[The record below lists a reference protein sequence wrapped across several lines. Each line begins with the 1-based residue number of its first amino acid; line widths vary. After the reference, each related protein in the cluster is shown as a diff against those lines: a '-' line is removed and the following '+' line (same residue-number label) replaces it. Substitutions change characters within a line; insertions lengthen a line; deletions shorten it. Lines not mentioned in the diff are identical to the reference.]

1 MTWSPFRVLHRAL
14 LVLLLATAAVPSLAQ
29 APARTPAQTPAAQAP
44 VTGRETTAASV
55 RQYSLPGL
63 MPVDPEVSTGTLP
76 NGLRYYVRP
85 NARPA
90 RRIEL
95 RLVVKAGS
103 VLEDPDQLGLAHF
116 VEHMQFEGTTNFP
129 RQGINEFLASLGL
142 GIGPDANAAT
152 SFDDTQYTLRIPA
165 GSQQVLDRALLVLE
179 DWAHA
184 ATFDQ
189 DAIDRQRGIV
199 LSEWRLHL
207 GAAERTGDKIRKVQL
222 EGSRYADRSPIG
234 DPGVIEK
241 ATREQLVRYYKDW
254 YRPDLM
260 AVIVVGDVD
269 REATVAM
276 IKSHFSK
283 LTSPTPRRPRPAFDV
298 PEKQGTRYSVIADP
312 EATSTAV
319 AISNLRPAR
328 PQDTVGGYRQIM
340 MDQLFGDML
349 DARLDELDQREN
361 PPFLRAAA
369 GRRLFDTPRTKD
381 EVLVQALVPNDGVP
395 RGLDALITE
404 IQRIARYGF
413 TAGELDRAKD
423 AMMRSYERSVTES
436 PDRESSSRADEYTRN
451 FLQHEALPTIFQEL
465 AFHRRFVPGITLAE
479 MNTLAAQW
487 FPAQNRLVIVT
498 GPEAAGVTL
507 PSEMELAATI
517 RTATAR
523 PVARYV
529 DEGTAQALMTM
540 SPTKGS
546 IVKVTQR
553 PEAGITEWT
562 LSNGVTVVLK
572 PTMLKEDQIL
582 FRAFA
587 PGGTSLASD
596 ADYIPART
604 ADYVVPAGG
613 VGMLSDS
620 TIGKLLNGRAVAVQ
634 PFINDTEQGM
644 AGGST
649 PQDLETFFQLLHLR
663 FVQPRADPAAFQ
675 ALTGQVRALVANRA
689 ASPDVVFQ
697 QQIDEALT
705 RNSPRRSPDT
715 QETVAQWDLSKSM
728 AFYKARFADASRFT
742 FVFVGSFTPEILKPF
757 VETYVASLPATHS
770 SETWR
775 DEGITPPRGI
785 VEKRVQKGIAPKSQV
800 GIVFSGPMV
809 YDDAHRL
816 ALRAMV
822 LVLQGRLFD
831 TIRQELGGTYSITA
845 EQRTQKVPKP
855 EYTVTIEW
863 ACDPARTEALVQRV
877 FDEIRFVKNTTFTQE
892 QVRRLRALLQ
902 RDFEQDSQDNGYLLN
917 EITRRYRDGD
927 GANVAAVVGM
937 PDQIAALTGEAVQ
950 DAARTYL
957 DTANYIK
964 VTLMPEG
971 K

>member
-1 MTWSPFRVLHRAL
+1 MSVMTWSHVRLLQRLA
-14 LVLLLATAAVPSLAQ
+14 LVLALGIAAAPSLAQ
-29 APARTPAQTPAAQAP
+29 APAAAPAPSRAQAP
-44 VTGRETTAASV
+44 GRETSAASV
-55 RQYSLPGL
+55 RSYLPTQL
-63 MPVDPEVSTGTLP
+63 MPVDPEATTGTLP

-85 NARPA
+85 NGKPA

-95 RLVVKAGS
+95 RLVVRAGS

-116 VEHMQFEGTTNFP
+116 VEHMEFEGTQHFP
-129 RQGINEFLASLGL
+129 RGGINEFLASLGL
-142 GIGPDANAAT
+142 GIGPDANAET
-152 SFDDTQYTLRIPA
+152 SFDDTQYTLRIPS
-165 GSQQVLDRALLVLE
+165 GSQPVFDRALLVLE

-207 GAAERTGDKIRKVQL
+207 GAVERTQDKIRKVQL
-222 EGSRYADRSPIG
+222 EGSRYADRPPIG
-234 DPGVIEK
+234 DPAVIEK
-241 ATREQLVRYYKDW
+241 AQREQLVRFYRDW

-269 REATVAM
+269 RDAAVAM
-276 IKSHFSK
+276 IKAHFSS
-283 LTSPTPRRPRPAFDV
+283 LTSPAVKRPRPAFDV
-298 PEKQGTRYSVIADP
+298 PERQGTRYTIIGDK
-312 EATSTAV
+312 EATATAV

-349 DARLDELDQREN
+349 GARLDELDQREN

-381 EVLVQALVPNDGVP
+381 EVLLQALVPNDGVTK
-395 RGLDALITE
+395 GLDALVTE

-413 TAGELDRAKD
+413 TATELARAKQ
-423 AMMRSYERSVTES
+423 AMMSSYERSVTES

-451 FLQHEALPTIFQEL
+451 FLQREALPTIWQEL
-465 AFHRRFVPGITLAE
+465 AFHRRFLPGITLAE
-479 MNTLAAQW
+479 MNALAMQW

-507 PSEMELAATI
+507 PTEMQLAAAI
-517 RTATAR
+517 RAAQAR
-523 PVARYV
+523 PVDRYV
-529 DEGTAQALMTM
+529 DEGADQALMTM
-540 SPTKGS
+540 PPAKGS
-546 IVKVTQR
+546 IVKVTPR

-613 VGMLSDS
+613 VGMLSDG
-620 TIGKLLNGRAVAVQ
+620 TLDKLLNGRAVAVA
-634 PFINDTEQGM
+634 PFIGDTEQGM

-663 FVQPRADPAAFQ
+663 FTKPRADPAAFF
-675 ALTGQVRALVANRA
+675 ALSAQVRALVVNQS
-689 ASPDVVFQ
+689 ASPDVVFRQ
-697 QQIDEALT
+697 AIDQALT
-705 RNSPRRSPDT
+705 RNSPRRAPDT
-715 QETVAQWDLSKSM
+715 QATVAQWDLTKSL

-742 FVFVGSFTPEILKPF
+742 FVFVGSFTPEMLKPF
-757 VETYVASLPATHS
+757 VETYIASLPATHTT
-770 SETWR
+770 ETWR

-785 VEKRVQKGIAPKSQV
+785 VERTVEKGIAPKSQG

-822 LVLQGRLFD
+822 MVLQGRLFD

-845 EQRTQKVPKP
+845 EQRTRRVPKP

-863 ACDPARTEALVQRV
+863 ACDPARTATLVQRV
-877 FDEIRFVKNTTFTQE
+877 FDEIKFVQNTTFTPE
-892 QVRRLRALLQ
+892 QVRRLRALLV

-917 EITRRYRDGD
+917 QIARRYEDNDAAHVGAVRDLP
-927 GANVAAVVGM
+927 A
-937 PDQIAALTGEAVQ
+937 QIATLTGEAVQ
-950 DAARTYL
+950 EAAKTYL
-957 DTANYIK
+957 DTSNYIK
-964 VTLMPEG
+964 VVLMPER